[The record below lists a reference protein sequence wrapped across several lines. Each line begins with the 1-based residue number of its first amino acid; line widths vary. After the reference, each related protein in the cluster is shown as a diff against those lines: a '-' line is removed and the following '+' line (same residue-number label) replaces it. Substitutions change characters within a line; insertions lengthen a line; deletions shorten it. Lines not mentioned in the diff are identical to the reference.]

1 MAGRA
6 MASFC
11 AAARKRCMD
20 WSGDNVVSVARSYKM
35 EMVSRTSQRDPCS
48 RSLLTFS
55 IRCSML
61 STALTP
67 VIKLASIHTHQ
78 LALVPPVIG
87 RLYYI
92 GMSQSGGKNMTSQLQ
107 PLPLFT
113 ASICALIQLDRAQ
126 STPLYQQIC
135 EKLREA
141 IHSGQLAEGTR
152 LPTER
157 ALAKELGVN
166 RTTVMNAY
174 NQLAS
179 EGLLEGHV
187 GRGTLVKHSQ
197 FNYNDDGF
205 ASNGPS
211 WLFGLHAGE
220 REILGSD
227 AALLSELAGMG
238 ERRDI
243 ISFAAGTPAPDL
255 LPAEMLSTIMA
266 DHLLSSRQHAL
277 GYSPVEGLQSLRR
290 NIAAYMRK
298 RGVAV
303 NAEHILI
310 LSGSTQGIGL
320 VSRFLLSPGDEV
332 VVEVPTY
339 LGAIQTFRALGAR
352 VLGVPMDNDGMRV
365 DLLESILARHRPRLI
380 YTLPTFQNPTG
391 VVMSPDRRRR
401 LLL

>member
-1 MAGRA
+1 MRQH
-6 MASFC
+6 ASQ
-11 AAARKRCMD
+11 
-20 WSGDNVVSVARSYKM
+20 Y
-35 EMVSRTSQRDPCS
+35 
-48 RSLLTFS
+48 
-55 IRCSML
+55 
-61 STALTP
+61 
-67 VIKLASIHTHQ
+67 
-78 LALVPPVIG
+78 
-87 RLYYI
+87 
-92 GMSQSGGKNMTSQLQ
+92 Q
-107 PLPLFT
+107 PRPLFT
-113 ASICALIQLDRAQ
+113 APIHTIIALDR
-126 STPLYQQIC
+126 SSGLPLYRQIC
-135 EKLREA
+135 QRLREA
-141 IHSGQLAEGTR
+141 ILSGQLSEGTR

-220 REILGSD
+220 REILGPD
-227 AALLSELAGMG
+227 AVLLSELAGMG

-255 LPAEMLSTIMA
+255 LPAEMLSTIMT

-290 NIAAYMRK
+290 NIAAYMHK

-310 LSGSTQGIGL
+310 LSG
-320 VSRFLLSPGDEV
+320 
-332 VVEVPTY
+332 
-339 LGAIQTFRALGAR
+339 
-352 VLGVPMDNDGMRV
+352 
-365 DLLESILARHRPRLI
+365 
-380 YTLPTFQNPTG
+380 
-391 VVMSPDRRRR
+391 
-401 LLL
+401 

>member
-11 AAARKRCMD
+11 AAVRKRCMD

-35 EMVSRTSQRDPCS
+35 EIVSRTSQRDPCS

-61 STALTP
+61 CTALTP
-67 VIKLASIHTHQ
+67 VIKLASKHTHQ

-92 GMSQSGGKNMTSQLQ
+92 GMSQSGEKNMTSQLQ
-107 PLPLFT
+107 PMPLFT

-166 RTTVMNAY
+166 RTTVM
-174 NQLAS
+174 
-179 EGLLEGHV
+179 
-187 GRGTLVKHSQ
+187 
-197 FNYNDDGF
+197 
-205 ASNGPS
+205 
-211 WLFGLHAGE
+211 
-220 REILGSD
+220 
-227 AALLSELAGMG
+227 
-238 ERRDI
+238 
-243 ISFAAGTPAPDL
+243 
-255 LPAEMLSTIMA
+255 
-266 DHLLSSRQHAL
+266 
-277 GYSPVEGLQSLRR
+277 
-290 NIAAYMRK
+290 
-298 RGVAV
+298 

-401 LLL
+401 LLLLARRYQTPILEDDPYGAVYFDEGKRPQPL